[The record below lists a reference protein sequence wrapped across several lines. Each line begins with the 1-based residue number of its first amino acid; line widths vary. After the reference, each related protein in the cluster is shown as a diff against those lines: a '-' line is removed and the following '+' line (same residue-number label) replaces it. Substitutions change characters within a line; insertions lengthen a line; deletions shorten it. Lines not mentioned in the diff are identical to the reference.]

1 MREWPGRPLLGTATG
16 RRWAVTLL
24 GTSLILVTVLSSLV
38 AHQSTPDGFDRAVDS
53 PVIAWLGGSHGLLG
67 WLAFPGTP
75 LPAAAV
81 TLVLVAACLRARR
94 LNGAILAFAAV
105 PVSTALDEELLKPLV
120 HRTYLGA
127 FAFPSGHT
135 TTAMAL
141 TTTMALLYFARQSP
155 REDTRP
161 EGKSLSSRRSATV
174 LRVLSLALALALT
187 CIVALAVIALR
198 WHYFTDTV
206 AGAAVGLGTVCAVSL
221 VLDSRFVRRLP
232 TVSRREQP
240 SPLILPSATGRNSSP
255 PEDSLRK

>member
-1 MREWPGRPLLGTATG
+1 MRECPGRPLLGTVTG

-24 GTSLILVTVLSSLV
+24 GTSLILVAVLGSLV
-38 AHQSTPDGFDRAVDS
+38 AHQSAADGFDRAVDS
-53 PVIAWLGGSHGLLG
+53 PVIAWLGGYHGLLG

-81 TLVLVAACLRARR
+81 TLILIAACLRARR
-94 LNGAILAFAAV
+94 LNGAILALAAV

-141 TTTMALLYFARQSP
+141 TTTLAVLYFARQKP
-155 REDTRP
+155 QEDSRP
-161 EGKSLSSRRSATV
+161 QGKSLSSHRFALV
-174 LRVLSLALALALT
+174 PRVLGLALALAVT

-221 VLDSRFVRRLP
+221 VLDSRFVRHLL
-232 TVSRREQP
+232 TVTR
-240 SPLILPSATGRNSSP
+240 
-255 PEDSLRK
+255 